1 MEKQNDMML
10 KKIISVNNRKNQ
22 QVHPQKN
29 LSHNNLVNLKKS
41 IQTIDSQ
48 NQKLAQKLVETTS
61 KLAQDKFNE
70 SYRKH
75 LERKERLTKY
85 AYDEEVGLI
94 IPKKIKSVQKMR
106 TLEPISTDRYP
117 YHSRASEHNQ

>member
-61 KLAQDKFNE
+61 KLTQDKFNE

-75 LERKERLTKY
+75 L
-85 AYDEEVGLI
+85 
-94 IPKKIKSVQKMR
+94 
-106 TLEPISTDRYP
+106 
-117 YHSRASEHNQ
+117 